1 MSRPDAPVKVSKIAV
16 FTADTPLAHKA
27 YREIT
32 QKYPIAELAEA
43 DVLVALGG
51 DGQMLHVMHEAIPLN
66 KPIYGMNLGSVGF
79 MLNNYSPDFLFE
91 RIEKALSAYL
101 NPLQMEARTA
111 DGETHTALAINEVSL
126 WRNSRQ
132 AAKISIDVDNVNRLG
147 ELICDGV
154 MISTPAG
161 STAYNLSAHGPIL
174 PIRSQVL
181 ALTPVCPFRPRR
193 WRGAL
198 LQHDAEVRF
207 TVLEPEKRPV
217 NAAADSFEVENIVQV
232 EVRKDRTT
240 HIRLL
245 FDPGQSLED
254 RITREQFIS

>member
-1 MSRPDAPVKVSKIAV
+1 
-16 FTADTPLAHKA
+16 
-27 YREIT
+27 
-32 QKYPIAELAEA
+32 
-43 DVLVALGG
+43 
-51 DGQMLHVMHEAIPLN
+51 MHEAIPLN

-154 MISTPAG
+154 MISTPAE
-161 STAYNLSAHGPIL
+161 A
-174 PIRSQVL
+174 R
-181 ALTPVCPFRPRR
+181 
-193 WRGAL
+193 
-198 LQHDAEVRF
+198 
-207 TVLEPEKRPV
+207 
-217 NAAADSFEVENIVQV
+217 
-232 EVRKDRTT
+232 RTT
-240 HIRLL
+240 FRRTAP
-245 FDPGQSLED
+245 FCRSVP
-254 RITREQFIS
+254 RFWR